1 MSDTVFRNGL
11 TPKMRPISP
20 RRSTLVAALDV
31 GTSKVVCMIARLKPV
46 SGNHALRQ
54 RSHSVEVLGVGHTR
68 ARGMKSGAVVDLA
81 ECEDAIRHAVDAA
94 ERMAGVQLESVILS
108 LSAGRLGSDRYR
120 AEVTMPRPA
129 VDEGD
134 IHRVLLAGNR
144 HCVRDGRVVLHSLP
158 IGYALDG
165 VSGVRDPRGL
175 LGRRLGVD
183 MHMASADVGPA
194 RNLMLAVERGHL
206 AVEAMVAAPYA
217 SSLSVLSD
225 DEPDLGVAV
234 VDMGAGTTSIAI
246 YSEGHLAHVDA
257 VAVGGLHVTMDL
269 ARGLSTPVADAER
282 IKTLHAAAIG
292 VPSDER
298 DMIAVP
304 SAGEDEREPPN
315 MVSRATILKI
325 ARPRVEEILELVR
338 DKIAASGLG
347 NGAGSRIVL
356 TGGASQLTGLQDLA
370 GKILGRQV
378 RIGRPLGI
386 SGLPDAAKGP
396 AFAAALG
403 LLVYPQA
410 AYLEHFEG
418 RSGNATAATGTDGYM
433 SRVGRW
439 IRESF

>member
-1 MSDTVFRNGL
+1 MSDTIFRNGL

-31 GTSKVVCMIARLKPV
+31 GTSKVVCMIARLKPIG
-46 SGNHALRQ
+46 GNQVLRQ
-54 RSHSVEVLGVGHTR
+54 RSHTVEVLGLGHTR
-68 ARGMKSGAVVDLA
+68 SRGMKSGAVVDLA

-94 ERMAGVQLESVILS
+94 ERMAGVQLESVVLS
-108 LSAGRLGSDRYR
+108 LSSGRLGSDRYR

-183 MHMASADVGPA
+183 MHMASADTGPA

-206 AVEAMVAAPYA
+206 AVEAMVASPYA

-304 SAGEDEREPPN
+304 SAGEDEREPAN
-315 MVSRATILKI
+315 MVPRATILKI
-325 ARPRVEEILELVR
+325 TRPRLEETLELVR
-338 DKIAASGLG
+338 DRIAASGLG

-370 GKILGRQV
+370 ARILGRQV
-378 RIGRPLGI
+378 RIGRPLGL

-396 AFAAALG
+396 AFAAAAG
-403 LLVYPQA
+403 LLIYPQA
-410 AYLEHFEG
+410 AHLEHFEG
-418 RSGNATAATGTDGYM
+418 RTNGAAAATGTDGYM
-433 SRVGRW
+433 SQVGRW